1 MIHALLDTNVILDA
15 LLERP
20 PWNTDATTLWQAK
33 LDMQFV
39 AYVTATSITDIFYI
53 IRRYAGHEKAWQAV
67 YSSLDQLTAVP
78 VGIDELRLATTLE
91 GDDFEDNLQIAC
103 AISGQ
108 LDLIVT
114 RNLAGFSG
122 NNIPILT
129 PQEMLLRLP
138 ADNWSDAKT

>member
-1 MIHALLDTNVILDA
+1 MIHALLDTNVILDV
-15 LLERP
+15 LLDRP
-20 PWNTDATTLWQAK
+20 PWNIDATTLWQAK
-33 LDMQFV
+33 LDRQFA

-53 IRRYAGHEKAWQAV
+53 IRRYAGREKAWQAV
-67 YSSLDQLTAVP
+67 YSGLDQLSVVP
-78 VGIDELRLATTLE
+78 VGVNELRLATTLD

-108 LDLIVT
+108 LDVIVT

-129 PQEMLLRLP
+129 LEQMLLRLS
-138 ADNWSDAKT
+138 ANN